1 MTFQNLKL
9 TNDVPFEETKSQL
22 FNAAGCTVSAAMKY
36 LLRPDSEVVAAMSGL
51 DLFNNAQ
58 SMVNRI
64 ATDDMTLKKL
74 RFILLKG
81 YLSNFV
87 NEKCLAA
94 ISSNSVVTVK
104 DLRDAVLGC
113 YETYGAVVDTT
124 RIVAKYFAHKSDLDT
139 QRKMGTSGFRPSCS
153 TCGEGLDTGHQIDF
167 ITRRG
172 EIKGTT
178 KLQLAL
184 AASNKAIP
192 VQIVRL
198 KGTSRRKKFL
208 QRKRFLPRILTGCLL
223 QTQ

>member
-1 MTFQNLKL
+1 M
-9 TNDVPFEETKSQL
+9 
-22 FNAAGCTVSAAMKY
+22 
-36 LLRPDSEVVAAMSGL
+36 R
-51 DLFNNAQ
+51 
-58 SMVNRI
+58 R
-64 ATDDMTLKKL
+64 
-74 RFILLKG
+74 
-81 YLSNFV
+81 
-87 NEKCLAA
+87 
-94 ISSNSVVTVK
+94 
-104 DLRDAVLGC
+104 
-113 YETYGAVVDTT
+113 TT
-124 RIVAKYFAHKSDLDT
+124 RNVAKYFAHKSDLDT
-139 QRKMGTSGFRPSCS
+139 QRMMGTSGFRPSCS
-153 TCGEGLDTGHQIDF
+153 TCGEGLDAGHQIDF